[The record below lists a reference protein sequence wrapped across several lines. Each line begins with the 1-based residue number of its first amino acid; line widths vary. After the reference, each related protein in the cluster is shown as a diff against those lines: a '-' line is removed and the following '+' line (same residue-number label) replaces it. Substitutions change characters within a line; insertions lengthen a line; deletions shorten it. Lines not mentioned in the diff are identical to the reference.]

1 MSDDNPTLP
10 YPKPSDEH
18 PTLVVPDPADGRER
32 KGSAPRRRRWPW
44 VVLIVVVVVAALVV
58 AAELVA
64 RAVLPGVVRSIVIE
78 QLDLPADQQLD
89 VETEG
94 VLLPQLLAGRL
105 DTLRLSTDAVTLQG
119 ITGAADVTATGVPLR
134 GGDLDGADGT
144 IRIDQE
150 QFTALLADSELP
162 VDTVEFAAP
171 NATLGGSF
179 DVLGTAVPV
188 SVTLTPGA
196 VEGDLELTPV
206 AASIGGVDID
216 LDSVGSS
223 LGSLG
228 HGITQPRRVCIA
240 DQLPAGLTLTGVEI
254 VDDQAVIDIDVD
266 GAIVTDEALQEKGSC
281 DR

>member
-1 MSDDNPTLP
+1 MSDDNRTLP
-10 YPKPSDEH
+10 YPEPSDEH
-18 PTLVVPDPADGRER
+18 PTLVVPDSADGRGR
-32 KGSAPRRRRWPW
+32 AVRRRRRWPW
-44 VVLIVVVVVAALVV
+44 VVLIIVLVLAALVV
-58 AAELVA
+58 AAEFVA

-94 VLLPQLLAGRL
+94 ILLPQLLSGRL
-105 DTLRLSTDAVTLQG
+105 DTLHLSTDAVTLQG

-144 IRIDQE
+144 IRIDQD
-150 QFTALLADSELP
+150 QFTSLLSDTELP

-171 NATLGGSF
+171 NATLAGSF

-216 LDSVGSS
+216 LDRVGSS

-228 HGITQPRRVCIA
+228 EGITEPRRVCIA
-240 DQLPAGLTLTGVEI
+240 DQLPAGLTLTGIEI
-254 VDDQAVIDIDVD
+254 TGDEAVIDFDVD
-266 GAIVTDEALQEKGSC
+266 GAIVTDETLQEKGSC

>member
-18 PTLVVPDPADGRER
+18 PTLVVPDPADGRGR
-32 KGSAPRRRRWPW
+32 KSAAPRRRRWPW
-44 VVLIVVVVVAALVV
+44 VVLILVVVLAALVV

-64 RAVLPGVVRSIVIE
+64 RAVLPGVVRSMVIE

-94 VLLPQLLAGRL
+94 ILLPQLLAGRL

-134 GGDLDGADGT
+134 GGDLAGADGT

-150 QFTALLADSELP
+150 QFTALLSDTDLP

-179 DVLGTAVPV
+179 AVLGTAVPV
-188 SVTLTPGA
+188 SVTFTPGA

-206 AASIGGVDID
+206 AASVGGVEVD
-216 LDSVGSS
+216 LDRVGSS

-228 HGITQPRRVCIA
+228 EGITQPRRVCIA

-254 VDDQAVIDIDVD
+254 VGDDAVIDIDAD
-266 GAIVTDEALQEKGSC
+266 GAIVTDEALQAKGTC

>member
-1 MSDDNPTLP
+1 MSDDNSTLP

-18 PTLVVPDPADGRER
+18 PTLVVPDPADGR
-32 KGSAPRRRRWPW
+32 GSAGSRRRRWPW
-44 VVLIVVVVVAALVV
+44 VVLIVVVVLAAAVV
-58 AAELVA
+58 AAEFVA

-94 VLLPQLLAGRL
+94 ILLPQLLAGRL

-228 HGITQPRRVCIA
+228 DGITQPRRVCIA

>member
-1 MSDDNPTLP
+1 MSDDNHTLP

-18 PTLVVPDPADGRER
+18 PTLVVPDAADGRGGAGR
-32 KGSAPRRRRWPW
+32 RRRRWPW
-44 VVLIVVVVVAALVV
+44 VVLIVVVVLAALVV
-58 AAELVA
+58 AAEFVA

-94 VLLPQLLAGRL
+94 ILLPQLLAGRL
-105 DTLRLSTDAVTLQG
+105 DTLRLSTEAVTLQG

-162 VDTVEFAAP
+162 VDTVEFVAP

-216 LDSVGSS
+216 LDRVGSS
-223 LGSLG
+223 FGSLG
-228 HGITQPRRVCIA
+228 EGITEPRRVCIA
-240 DQLPAGLTLTGVEI
+240 DQLPAGLTLTGIEI

-266 GAIVTDEALQEKGSC
+266 GAIVTDETLQEKDTC